1 MSRWLSRHLTLLIL
15 IPSLGLVVLLL
26 LDGWRNYST
35 LAAAQELEIHT
46 ELAQHSAAAVHEMQK
61 ERGMSAGF
69 IGSKGEAFAQEL
81 AQQRQLTDSR
91 LQVWRDFSANHRFN
105 DDEQTAVTQL
115 STRLQ
120 QLSAMRQRVS
130 SLNVPLGEALAYY
143 TGNNEQ
149 LLDSIAMVIE
159 ESPDQLVSQQV
170 VTVSGFASAKE
181 QAGIERA
188 VLSNVFSR
196 DAFTP
201 KLRQRFSALV
211 AKQDAFVQS
220 AGRATTPELRERL
233 QSFINSP
240 EQKAVDRYR
249 AIADGAESGF
259 NADAAAWFQAATA
272 RINLYRQVEVDMF
285 EALKA
290 SVHALHSQSLTVV
303 WAELIALLLAIIVTL
318 ALIRTL
324 RLSARQTQHIER
336 TINQVMSSRDL
347 TQTISVIS
355 EDDLGEVAV
364 KVNEVFRQFRDDL
377 ELFQRYAEQV
387 DGAAQATARSI
398 EKNDN
403 NLQTQQQDISTI
415 AAAAAAEE
423 MSASIKE
430 VSTMISN
437 SSEHIAEA
445 SEQTREG
452 NKTVALAVD
461 GIRDMASEIDSL
473 RTTMDSLNQQVNNI
487 SGMVEAIESVAE
499 QTNLLALNAAIEA
512 ARAGEQGRGFAVVAD
527 EVRSLAS
534 RTQDTT
540 VEISKVVQ
548 DLQQGASQS
557 LAVIDEGQRKAGQS
571 VQQANGVDEVLGRI
585 VAMMNELERNTQAV
599 DTSAREQTNVIHE
612 INTHLNQVD
621 EQARDSIEG
630 SRAMSD
636 VERQLQGVVTEM
648 RARVNAYTIQ
658 RH

>member
-35 LAAAQELEIHT
+35 LAAAQELEIHA

-81 AQQRQLTDSR
+81 SQQRQLTDSR
-91 LQVWRDFSANHRFN
+91 LQIWRDFSANHHFN
-105 DDEQTAVTQL
+105 DDVQTAVNQL

-120 QLSAMRQRVS
+120 QLSTMRQRVS

-143 TGNNEQ
+143 TGNNER

-159 ESPDQLVSQQV
+159 ESPDQQVSQQV
-170 VTVSGFASAKE
+170 VTLSGFASAKE

-201 KLRQRFSALV
+201 QLRQRFSALV
-211 AKQDAFVQS
+211 AKQDAFLQS

-355 EDDLGEVAV
+355 DDDLGEVAV

-398 EKNDN
+398 EKNDS

-415 AAAAAAEE
+415 AAAAEE

-430 VSTMISN
+430 VSNMISS

-452 NKTVALAVD
+452 NKTVALAVN

-548 DLQQGASQS
+548 ELQQGASQS
-557 LAVIDEGQRKAGQS
+557 LAVIDEGQRKAEQS

-585 VAMMNELERNTQAV
+585 VTMMNELERNTQAV

-648 RARVNAYTIQ
+648 RARVNAYKIQ

>member
-35 LAAAQELEIHT
+35 LAVAQELEIHA

-105 DDEQTAVTQL
+105 DDVQTVVTQL

-130 SLNVPLGEALAYY
+130 SLSVPLGEALAYY
-143 TGNNEQ
+143 TGNNER
-149 LLDSIAMVIE
+149 LLDTIAMVIE
-159 ESPDQLVSQQV
+159 ESPDQQVSQQV
-170 VTVSGFASAKE
+170 VTLSGFASAKE

-201 KLRQRFSALV
+201 QLRQRFSALV
-211 AKQDAFVQS
+211 AKQDAFLQS

-259 NADAAAWFQAATA
+259 NADATAWFQAATA
-272 RINLYRQVEVDMF
+272 RINLYRQVEIDMF
-285 EALKA
+285 EALKTR
-290 SVHALHSQSLTVV
+290 VHTLYSQSLLVV
-303 WAELIALLLAIIVTL
+303 WTELIALFLAIIVTL

-324 RLSARQTQHIER
+324 RLSAKQTEHIER

-398 EKNDN
+398 TKNDS

-415 AAAAAAEE
+415 AAAAEE

-430 VSTMISN
+430 VSNMISN

-557 LAVIDEGQRKAGQS
+557 LAVIDEGQRKAEQS

-648 RARVNAYTIQ
+648 RARVNAYKIQ